1 MTELTSQF
9 NWNSKSTI
17 PMAIKLAEHF
27 FPDDKQNERILQNWL
42 NQSIILMSWRCSLI
56 QHLNTSAMLPSMIKL
71 KVLKVPKG
79 EEKENRLEKMTET
92 SRADEKIASYT
103 FRKVVH
109 VDLVFTKERNIPRFL
124 SRWEQE
130 RFYPEKPKKD

>member
-1 MTELTSQF
+1 
-9 NWNSKSTI
+9 
-17 PMAIKLAEHF
+17 
-27 FPDDKQNERILQNWL
+27 
-42 NQSIILMSWRCSLI
+42 
-56 QHLNTSAMLPSMIKL
+56 MLPSMIKL

-79 EEKENRLEKMTET
+79 EEKENRLEKMAET

-124 SRWEQE
+124 SR
-130 RFYPEKPKKD
+130 